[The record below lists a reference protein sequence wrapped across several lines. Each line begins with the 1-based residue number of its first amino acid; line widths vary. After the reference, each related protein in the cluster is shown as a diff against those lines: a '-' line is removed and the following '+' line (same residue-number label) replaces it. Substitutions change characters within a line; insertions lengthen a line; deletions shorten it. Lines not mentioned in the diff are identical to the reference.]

1 MTNGWIDIKNTDM
14 MLIMGGN
21 PAENHPCGFK
31 WPIEAKLRRNA
42 KMIVVDPRFTR
53 TAATADLF
61 LQIRA
66 GTDIAFLGGLV
77 NYAIAQNRIAW
88 GYVKHYTNAAFVVKD
103 GFKLPEDGL
112 FSGFDAGGQ
121 TYDKATWNYEA
132 GGNVGPKTEAAAGA
146 GSSGSSSTVAGGR
159 TSSETNSAQHRAGQ
173 ESAKSFEQKSPRV
186 ASRPSTPGGK
196 GQSAAGGEMNSQ
208 QGGGHQAAGGVGAAG
223 QGGTKPPPSLPP
235 NTAYDLSLQHE
246 RCVFQLLKKQ
256 YSRYTPEMVERITGI
271 PRDQF
276 LQAADLFTSVRKDGD
291 MTKAATIIYA
301 VGWTQHT
308 SGTQIIRTAAIL
320 QLLLGNVGRA
330 GGGVNALRGHSNI
343 QGATD
348 MGGVFDIFPGY
359 LKIPAP
365 TDTDLATFLQRTT
378 PTISKPTEWDSY
390 NYWSN
395 TPKFMVSFLK
405 ALYGDVAK
413 KENDFAFHYLPKID
427 RKYSWTE
434 LWDYMYQGKIKGL
447 FAFGMNGVMI
457 GPNSR
462 KNIAALKKAD
472 WLVVCELYPDETSE
486 FWRAPGTTKDE
497 MAQIN
502 TTVYR
507 LPGAGFAE
515 KDGTFVNSARW
526 LQWKYVAL
534 PPPGQAR
541 VDQEILARIFL
552 QVRELYKA
560 EGGKFPD
567 PILHLSWAYTTP
579 ENPSL
584 AEVARE
590 INGRALADLTDEKQP
605 GVTIKAGQQLPG
617 FAWLRDDGTTMC
629 GNWLYSGSWT
639 EAGAQMQRR
648 GTDDPSGLG
657 VYPNWA
663 WSWPANR
670 RVMYNRA
677 SCDPAGKPWDAE
689 RRQVWWNE
697 VQQKWVGNDVPDFKV
712 DSNPQDHMGP
722 FIMNP
727 EGVGRIFAPLAA
739 FADGPFPEHYEPVE
753 SPIANPL
760 HPNQSNNPVAK
771 TYKSDMDKYGTP
783 AEGFNVVCTTY
794 RLTEHYHYWTK
805 NNPMNVQLVPEPFVE
820 IPAQLADEMGLTGG
834 EKVKVSSARG
844 VYVAKAMVTK
854 RIKPMMIDGQKTY
867 QIGVPI
873 HWGYRGIAED
883 EGKTSLDP
891 ANQLSPAAIDPNA
904 YTPEFKGFLVKIE
917 RA

>member
-31 WPIEAKLRRNA
+31 WPVEAKKTRNA

-53 TAATADLF
+53 TAAVADLF

-66 GTDIAFLGGLV
+66 GADIAFLGGLI
-77 NYAIAQNRIAW
+77 NYAIQNNRIAKD
-88 GYVKHYTNAAFVVKD
+88 YLVNYTNAAFLVKD

-112 FSGFDAGGQ
+112 FSGFDAAGP
-121 TYDKATWNYEA
+121 TYDKTTWNYEE
-132 GGNVGPKTEAAAGA
+132 GGKIEGGSAMAASKTGSQP
-146 GSSGSSSTVAGGR
+146 GGQGSQQSSSGSA
-159 TSSETNSAQHRAGQ
+159 
-173 ESAKSFEQKSPRV
+173 
-186 ASRPSTPGGK
+186 GGK
-196 GQSAAGGEMNSQ
+196 GSEKSGET
-208 QGGGHQAAGGVGAAG
+208 GGHQAAGGPGAAA
-223 QGGTKPPPSLPP
+223 QGGQKPPPMLPP
-235 NTAYDLSLQHE
+235 NVAYDLSLQHP
-246 RCVFQLLKKQ
+246 RSVYQLLKQQ

-271 PRDQF
+271 PKDQF
-276 LQAADLFTSVRKDGD
+276 IKAADLFTSIRKDGD
-291 MTKAATIIYA
+291 MKKAGTIIYA

-308 SGTQIIRTAAIL
+308 FGTQIIRTAAIL
-320 QLLLGNVGRA
+320 QLILGNVGRA

-359 LKIPAP
+359 LKIPQP
-365 TDTDLATFLQRTT
+365 NDTDLATFLKRTT
-378 PTISKPTEWDSY
+378 PTVSKPNEWDSY

-405 ALYGDVAK
+405 SLYGDTAK
-413 KENDFAFHYLPKID
+413 KENDFSFHYLPKID
-427 RKYSWTE
+427 RKFSWTE
-434 LWDYMYQGKIKGL
+434 MWDEMYSGKVRGL
-447 FAFGMNGVMI
+447 FAFGMNGVAI

-462 KNIAALKKAD
+462 KNIEALKKAD
-472 WLVVCELYPDETSE
+472 FLVVCELYPEETAD
-486 FWRAPGTTKDE
+486 FWQSPGISKED
-497 MAQIN
+497 MKQIN

-534 PPPGQAR
+534 PPPGEAK

-552 QVRELYKA
+552 KVRELYQK

-567 PILHLSWAYTTP
+567 PILNLTWTYTTP
-579 ENPSL
+579 QNPSL
-584 AEVARE
+584 AEVAKE
-590 INGRALADLTDEKQP
+590 INGKALADLTDEKLLP
-605 GVTIKAGQQLPG
+605 GQTIKAGQQVPG
-617 FAWLRDDGTTMC
+617 FAWLRDDGTTAC

-639 EAGAQMQRR
+639 EAGPQMQRR
-648 GTDDPSGLG
+648 GTEDPSGLG
-657 VYPNWA
+657 IFQNWG

-677 SCDPAGKPWDAE
+677 SCDQSGKPWDSE

-697 VQQKWVGNDVPDFKV
+697 AQQKWVGNDVPDFKA
-712 DSNPQDHMGP
+712 DSKPADHMGP

-753 SPIANPL
+753 SPVANPL
-760 HPNQSNNPVAK
+760 HPQQSNNPVAK
-771 TYKSDMDKYGTP
+771 KFKSDLDKLGT
-783 AEGFNVVCTTY
+783 ADEFNVVCTTY

-820 IPAQLADEMGLTGG
+820 VPAQLADEMGIRGG
-834 EKVKVSSARG
+834 EKVKVTSARG
-844 VYVAKAMVTK
+844 HYIAKAMVTK
-854 RIKPMMIDGQKTY
+854 RIKPMMIDGKKTY
-867 QIGVPI
+867 QIGIPI
-873 HWGYRGIAED
+873 HWGYRGIAEE
-883 EGKTSLDP
+883 EGKTALTP
-891 ANQLSPAAIDPNA
+891 ANLLSPAAIDPNA

-917 RA
+917 KA